1 MSFSKATNIK
11 LYQGV
16 PLDIERRHTI
26 KFASA
31 TAQSTYFNTKVFN
44 SVDNASYQ
52 REERYIRYPAIYD
65 EIHDCNYLS
74 FQNTSATADA
84 RVQYAFITRMEY
96 IN

>member
-26 KFASA
+26 KFSSQ

-44 SVDNASYQ
+44 SLDNASYQ

-65 EIHDCNYLS
+65 EIHDCNYL
-74 FQNTSATADA
+74 
-84 RVQYAFITRMEY
+84 
-96 IN
+96 